1 MEMTYDG
8 MLTMPSNYAVM
19 DYEEM
24 TYVEGGV
31 SLSVKKS
38 YLNKNTCMSVAAKYT
53 KKTGLGKSRIAKE
66 IYAHAFMYYASPYA
80 LIGYAALIS
89 PLCGIVGY
97 GAALAAIKYIRSH
110 ANPIDLGN
118 DSKFRVTVFNAIWA
132 VL

>member
-1 MEMTYDG
+1 MEMMYDG

-19 DYEEM
+19 ADEEM

-31 SLSVKKS
+31 SLPVKRS

-80 LIGYAALIS
+80 LGGYA
-89 PLCGIVGY
+89 VVV
-97 GAALAAIKYIRSH
+97 GAATGWVGTLPALTALKYIRSH

-118 DSKFRVTVFNAIWA
+118 DSKLRVAVFNAIWA